1 MKNKSFIAF
10 ENEEEIILIDQ
21 IKIHNGIES
30 LLLSGDIVLS
40 KNKDGLNKALVLK
53 RVIDSVIEEMK
64 RDKNFPY
71 RD

>member
-1 MKNKSFIAF
+1 MKNKPFIAF
-10 ENEEEIILIDQ
+10 ENEEEIVLIDH
-21 IKIHNGIES
+21 IKIHNGMES
-30 LLLSGDIVLS
+30 LVMSGDIVLS
-40 KNKDGLNKALVLK
+40 KNKDGLNRALALK